1 MRGTMLPKTT
11 KSPRSRLAFGAAAL
25 AAAAVVA
32 LAACSDSTAPNTNG
46 ARTDD
51 QMNFLTFA
59 AGAPPLATTSVS
71 FYAVRGE
78 DREIAI
84 WYRPAPGQ
92 SDSSKFIEF
101 KVPGAALVSRPDGT
115 PIAVGDSLLITVS
128 VNDTTHMIANFQPS
142 GLRFATGVPARLK
155 MEFAEADDDYNHD
168 GVVDSKDQEAET
180 QFSFWKQEAP
190 GLPWTKVGSAVAE
203 DLKEVEADIT
213 GFTGY
218 AISY

>member
-1 MRGTMLPKTT
+1 MIPQTM
-11 KSPRSRLAFGAAAL
+11 KSRRSRLAIGATAL
-25 AAAAVVA
+25 AAIAAIA
-32 LAACSDSTAPNTNG
+32 LAACSDSTAPNSNG

-51 QMNFLTFA
+51 QMHFLQFA
-59 AGAPPLATTSVS
+59 NGAPPLATTSVS

-78 DREIAI
+78 DREVFI
-84 WYRPAPGQ
+84 WYRPAAGQ
-92 SDSSKFIEF
+92 SDSSEF
-101 KVPGAALVSRPDGT
+101 LEFQVPGAALLTRPDGT

-155 MEFAEADDDYNHD
+155 MYFGEADADYNHD

-180 QFSFWKQEAP
+180 QFSFWKQEQP
-190 GLPWTKVGSAVAE
+190 GLPWTKVGSAIAE